1 MNLLLQDSGDRTF
14 LYQMNESEGGDLLMK
29 KNGKGPGIEL
39 VGLTPYDAFARDFV
53 QFLMRNQS
61 QTQPPFVVVIPVP
74 DSFWGNIISA
84 VLSKGPAKD
93 LDSALS
99 DIPQEQA
106 QAQMKSAI
114 AISIYTPYGYIDRL
128 RSFITGPPFPG
139 DAGDRFADYN
149 AQILLHMPE
158 PDLGKSYSLEIVANI
173 GWYHAIA
180 SACCT
185 LVRLVSHRTQEEP
198 NWMGT
203 GITVA
208 IDDDTKRKFSQFAD
222 ETTPEEIQV
231 KYGWSAGRKNQAA
244 Q

>member
-1 MNLLLQDSGDRTF
+1 M
-14 LYQMNESEGGDLLMK
+14 MK
-29 KNGKGPGIEL
+29 KNGQAHAIEF
-39 VGLTPYDAFARDFV
+39 VGCTPYDAFARDFV
-53 QFLMRNQS
+53 QFLMRNQL
-61 QTQPPFVVVIPVP
+61 QIQPSVVVIPVP

-93 LDSALS
+93 LDRALS
-99 DIPQEQA
+99 DIHQEQA
-106 QAQMKSAI
+106 QAEMQRAI
-114 AISIYTPYGYIDRL
+114 AISIYTPHGYIDRL

-158 PDLGKSYSLEIVANI
+158 PDLGKDFSLEIVANI
-173 GWYHAIA
+173 EWYYAIA

-185 LVRLVSHRTQEEP
+185 LVRLVSHRTQKEP

-208 IDDDTKRKFSQFAD
+208 IDDYTMRKFTQFAD
-222 ETTPEEIQV
+222 ETAPEEIRV
-231 KYGWSAGRKNQAA
+231 KYGWAGRKDPNDEPR
-244 Q
+244 